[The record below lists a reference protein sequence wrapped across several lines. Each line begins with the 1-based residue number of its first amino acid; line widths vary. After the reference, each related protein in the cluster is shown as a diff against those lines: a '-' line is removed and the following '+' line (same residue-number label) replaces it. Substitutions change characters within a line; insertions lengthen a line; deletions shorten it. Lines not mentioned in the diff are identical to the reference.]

1 MWDDWAES
9 PRVCYG
15 EGEHEGAT
23 FIRVCPKC
31 GRFVK
36 SDETVR
42 LTTGGPPVE
51 GRPNGTCKIHGRI
64 EMPFE
69 GYI

>member
-1 MWDDWAES
+1 MFDEFMES

-23 FIRVCPKC
+23 FVRICPKC

-36 SDETVR
+36 ADETVR
-42 LTTGGPPVE
+42 LTYDGPPE
-51 GRPNGTCKIHGRI
+51 KGRPNATCKIHGRI
-64 EMPFE
+64 EMYFE